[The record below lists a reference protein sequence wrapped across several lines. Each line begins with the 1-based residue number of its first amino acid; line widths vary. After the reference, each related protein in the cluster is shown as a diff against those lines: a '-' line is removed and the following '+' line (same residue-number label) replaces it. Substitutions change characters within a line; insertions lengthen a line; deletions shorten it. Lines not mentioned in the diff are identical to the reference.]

1 MDNPAPRP
9 IVSRM
14 DQDSDILIAGGGL
27 NGPVLALALARA
39 GFSVTLVD
47 AAAPP
52 ARLARFDGR
61 AYALAASSRRM
72 LARLCLWAQLAPQAQ
87 EMVEIKVTDGR
98 AGEGPS
104 AWWLHFDSA
113 EIEDGPMGHM
123 VEDRHLRS
131 ALAGALKTTQGV
143 TLRAPAR
150 VVAQETSA
158 GGVSITLDS
167 GEVLR
172 AGLLVGCDGRAS
184 GTAARA
190 GIGRNGWGYGQ
201 SAVTCA
207 VEHELPHKGIA
218 HQFFMPGGPLA
229 ILPLTGRRSSLVWS
243 ERSPRAERLA
253 AMPEAEFLD
262 ALRPAFGNFL
272 GEIGLVGSRGLFPL
286 GLSLAERFTA
296 RRVALVGDAAHGLH
310 PVAGQGLNAGLRD
323 VAALAEVLSEARKH
337 GEDAGSAL
345 VLDRYARWRR
355 FDTTV
360 LAATTDLTTR
370 LFSNDNPLLRL
381 ARDAGLGAINAVA
394 PLRRAMIREA
404 AGLTGELPPLM
415 R

>member
-1 MDNPAPRP
+1 
-9 IVSRM
+9 M

-39 GFSVTLVD
+39 GLSVTLVD

-61 AYALAASSRRM
+61 AYAIAASSRRM
-72 LARLCLWAQLAPQAQ
+72 LARLGLWDQLAPQAQ
-87 EMVEIKVTDGR
+87 EMIEIKVTDGR

-113 EIEDGPMGHM
+113 EIEEGPMGHM

-131 ALAGALKTTQGV
+131 ALAGALKATRGV

-158 GGVSITLDS
+158 GGVSITLES

-190 GIGRNGWGYGQ
+190 GIRRNGWGYGQ

-286 GLSLAERFTA
+286 GLSLAERFTT

-323 VAALAEVLSEARKH
+323 VAALAEVLGEARKH

>member
-14 DQDSDILIAGGGL
+14 NQDSDILIAGGGL

-47 AAAPP
+47 AAAPA

-61 AYALAASSRRM
+61 AYAIAASSRRM
-72 LARLCLWAQLAPQAQ
+72 LARLGLWNQLAPQAQ

-113 EIEDGPMGHM
+113 EIEEGPMGHM

-131 ALAGALKTTQGV
+131 ALAAALKAMQGV
-143 TLRAPAR
+143 TLRAPAK

-158 GGVSITLDS
+158 GGVSVTLDS

-190 GIGRNGWGYGQ
+190 GIRRNGWGYGQ

-243 ERSPRAERLA
+243 ERTPRAERLA

-323 VAALAEVLSEARKH
+323 VAALAEVLGEARKH

>member
-9 IVSRM
+9 IVSGM
-14 DQDSDILIAGGGL
+14 SQDSDILIAGGGL

-47 AAAPP
+47 AAAPA

-61 AYALAASSRRM
+61 AYAIAASSRRM
-72 LARLCLWAQLAPQAQ
+72 LARLGLWDQLAPQAQ

-113 EIEDGPMGHM
+113 EIEEGPMGHM

-131 ALAGALKTTQGV
+131 ALAAALKATQGV
-143 TLRAPAR
+143 TLRAPAK
-150 VVAQETSA
+150 VVAQETLA
-158 GGVSITLDS
+158 GGVSVTLDS

-190 GIGRNGWGYGQ
+190 GIRRNGWGYGQ

-243 ERSPRAERLA
+243 ERTPRAERLA

>member
-1 MDNPAPRP
+1 MKH
-9 IVSRM
+9 
-14 DQDSDILIAGGGL
+14 DSDILIAGGGL

-39 GFSVTLVD
+39 GLFVTLVD
-47 AAAPP
+47 AAPP
-52 ARLARFDGR
+52 APASGAFDGR
-61 AYALAASSRRM
+61 AYAIAAGSRRM
-72 LARLCLWAQLAPQAQ
+72 LARLGVWERFAAQAQ

-98 AGEGPS
+98 AGEGAS

-123 VEDRHLRS
+123 VEDRHLRA
-131 ALAGALKTTQGV
+131 ALAAALAETEGV
-143 TLRAPAR
+143 TLRAPDR
-150 VVAQETSA
+150 VVAQESRA
-158 GGVSITLDS
+158 EGVSVTLGS
-167 GEVLR
+167 GDVLT

-190 GIGRNGWGYGQ
+190 GIRRSGWGYDQ
-201 SAVTCA
+201 SAVTCT

-229 ILPLTGRRSSLVWS
+229 ILPLTGNRSSIVWS
-243 ERSPRAERLA
+243 ERSARAERLVAMDDA
-253 AMPEAEFLD
+253 AFLD

-272 GEIGLVGSRGLFPL
+272 GEIALTGARGLFPL

-296 RRVALVGDAAHGLH
+296 PRVALVGDAAHGLH

-323 VAALAEVLSEARKH
+323 VAALAEVLREARMR
-337 GEDAGSAL
+337 GEEIGSPL

-355 FDTTV
+355 FDTAT

-370 LFSNDNPLLRL
+370 LFSNDNPVLRL
-381 ARDAGLGAINAVA
+381 ARDAGMGAINAIS

-404 AGLTGELPPLM
+404 AGLTGDLPPLM